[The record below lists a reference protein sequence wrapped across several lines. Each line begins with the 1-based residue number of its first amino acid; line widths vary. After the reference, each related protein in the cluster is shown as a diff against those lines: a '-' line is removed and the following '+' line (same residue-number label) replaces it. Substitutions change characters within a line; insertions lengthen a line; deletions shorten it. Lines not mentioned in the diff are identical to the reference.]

1 MSYGSKGARALC
13 HTAARVLGPCVIRQQ
28 GCYGLVS
35 YGSKGARALCHT
47 AVRVLGPCV
56 IRQQGC

>member
-1 MSYGSKGARALC
+1 M
-13 HTAARVLGPCVIRQQ
+13 
-28 GCYGLVS
+28 S

-56 IRQQGC
+56 IWQQLTLLRFYVAVYYHREFQNILSDK